1 MFDNSILLSGST
13 MLQVAWNHIWHNADV
28 DIFVTSEALSRASLM
43 LTEAGYKE
51 IHSMES
57 IYADVPDPQD
67 NVPPLRP
74 CPIRLVARWSRTIT
88 DSVHQFK
95 QTEQNIDVVVAW
107 RHAPNAFV
115 LLENFD
121 ILACK
126 ASWNGSS
133 VHWPQPHILFSRSSA
148 LDPRVACLTQGFC
161 LGWMRGSEYVDECV
175 CQRQFLQTTRW
186 RHATMLAMD
195 LAEDFYTTEACLQ
208 LRARMIVADVP
219 HYLQVFVRQFLRIRK
234 YIRRGMHIHDLPDN
248 FADVLVCLDHVRQ
261 LRWQW

>member
-1 MFDNSILLSGST
+1 MCSAPCHVFSSPHSRSCLEASGGDWGSSGNTDAEASGAAVEHLKVKDSRSCDIAVAVVMLTLPVLDIIAQYCGCPWSIYNLCLVSARVLGQRSEIVNTDHWNEMLRTSTRWKQKTVLTKLNLHKIMFDNSILLSGST

-57 IYADVPDPQD
+57 IYADVPDPQE

-74 CPIRLVARWSRTIT
+74 CPIRLVVRWSRTIT

-121 ILACK
+121 ILA
-126 ASWNGSS
+126 
-133 VHWPQPHILFSRSSA
+133 LR
-148 LDPRVACLTQGFC
+148 GFVE
-161 LGWMRGSEYVDECV
+161 GV
-175 CQRQFLQTTRW
+175 
-186 RHATMLAMD
+186 
-195 LAEDFYTTEACLQ
+195 
-208 LRARMIVADVP
+208 
-219 HYLQVFVRQFLRIRK
+219 
-234 YIRRGMHIHDLPDN
+234 
-248 FADVLVCLDHVRQ
+248 
-261 LRWQW
+261 